1 MSVNDWLN
9 LNVGGK
15 IFMTTRSTL
24 ISCPNS
30 TLSKMF
36 DPTSGYSPAYRN
48 DHGVYFLD
56 ADPDCFKV
64 ILYWLRLR
72 YLAAGFLVM
81 YSLVV
86 KILLCFSV
94 FV

>member
-64 ILYWLRLR
+64 ILNWLRHR
-72 YLAAGFLVM
+72 
-81 YSLVV
+81 
-86 KILLCFSV
+86 
-94 FV
+94 